1 MLKKWFQGL
10 PNCKRTVILKMKVFI
25 FADGERKMLK
35 KRERLLVFIGCG
47 VLMLLLAG
55 CGSKENITQA
65 MSKISELNYQEALE
79 LFTAAQEAGE
89 NEKLIARGRGIA
101 YMGMTKY
108 EEAEKYFLEALNCSN
123 GIPEDMDYDIN
134 LYLAAV
140 YTKQEKYA
148 KAEEVYN
155 AVLALRP
162 KDDDVK
168 FLRGIARLKLDKYAE
183 AKEDMDQVVAKA
195 PKDFEKVLQIYEAME
210 AAGHKD
216 AGQGYLTDALQNYED
231 QMSEFVKGRMYYYMG
246 DYQKAY
252 VALENA
258 KKDGGVEEYLYLG
271 KAYESTGDYN
281 YASSVY
287 NSYLAKE
294 GEDARIY
301 NQLGLCEMKK
311 GEYNSAL
318 AAFQAGLQMEENTM
332 KQSLLFNEIAAYEY
346 LGDFAQAKVL
356 INKYLTMYPDDAQ
369 AQREAGFLA
378 TR

>member
-1 MLKKWFQGL
+1 
-10 PNCKRTVILKMKVFI
+10 
-25 FADGERKMLK
+25 MLK
-35 KRERLLVFIGCG
+35 KRERILTFIGCG
-47 VLMLLLAG
+47 VVMFLMAG

-65 MSKISELNYQEALE
+65 MSKIGELNYQEAVDL
-79 LFTAAQEAGE
+79 LAAAEEAGE

-101 YMGMTKY
+101 YMGMAQY
-108 EEAEKYFLEALNCSN
+108 DEAEKYFLVALDCSN

-155 AVLALRP
+155 SILALKP

-183 AKEDMDQVVAKA
+183 GKEDMDQVVTHD
-195 PKDFEKVLQIYEAME
+195 PKNFERVLQIYEAME

-216 AGQGYLTDALQNYED
+216 AGQGYLTEALQNYED
-231 QMSEFVKGRMYYYMG
+231 QMSNFIKGRMYFYMG

-252 VALENA
+252 VALEEA
-258 KKDGGVEEYLYLG
+258 KKDGGVEAYLYLG
-271 KAYESTGDYN
+271 MAYEFTGDYN

-294 GEDARIY
+294 GDDARIY

-311 GEYNSAL
+311 GEYVNAL
-318 AAFQAGLQMEENTM
+318 AAFQAGLQVEENTM

-356 INKYLTMYPDDAQ
+356 MNKYLSMYPDDVA
-369 AQREAGFLA
+369 AQREARFLA

>member
-1 MLKKWFQGL
+1 
-10 PNCKRTVILKMKVFI
+10 
-25 FADGERKMLK
+25 MLK

-47 VLMLLLAG
+47 VLILLLTG
-55 CGSKENITQA
+55 CGGKENITQA

-79 LFTAAQEAGE
+79 LFAAAEEAGE

-101 YMGMTKY
+101 YMGMTQY

-140 YTKQEKYA
+140 YAKQEKYTQ
-148 KAEEVYN
+148 AEEVYN
-155 AVLALRP
+155 AILALRP

-168 FLRGIARLKLDKYAE
+168 FMRGIARLKLDKYAE

-195 PKDFEKVLQIYEAME
+195 PKDFERVLQIYEAME

-231 QMSEFVKGRMYYYMG
+231 QMTEFIKGRMYYYMG

-252 VALENA
+252 VALELA
-258 KKDGGVEEYLYLG
+258 KKDGGVDAYLYLG
-271 KAYESTGDYN
+271 MAYESTGDYN

-294 GEDARIY
+294 GDDARIY

-311 GEYNSAL
+311 GEYNNAL
-318 AAFQAGLQMEENTM
+318 TAFQSGLQMEENTM

-346 LGDFAQAKVL
+346 LGDFVQAKVL
-356 INKYLTMYPDDAQ
+356 MNKYLAMYPDDVQ